1 MLNNTI
7 KQYFLS
13 IKKYVGK
20 IPLSLCNKIK
30 GIKINNLKINQP
42 QKQHILLTND
52 ALRII
57 IPVTIN

>member
-13 IKKYVGK
+13 IKKYVVK
-20 IPLSLCNKIK
+20 IPSSFCNKIK
-30 GIKINNLKINQP
+30 NLKINNLKMNQP

>member
-13 IKKYVGK
+13 IKKYVVK
-20 IPLSLCNKIK
+20 IPLSFPDKIK
-30 GIKINNLKINQP
+30 NIKINNLKTHRP
-42 QKQHILLTND
+42 QKQHILLTYD